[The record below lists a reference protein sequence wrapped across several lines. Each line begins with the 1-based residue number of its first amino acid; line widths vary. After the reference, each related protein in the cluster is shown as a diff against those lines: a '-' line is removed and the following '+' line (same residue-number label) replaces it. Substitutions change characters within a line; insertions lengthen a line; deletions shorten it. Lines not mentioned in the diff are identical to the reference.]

1 MPDRTPYGNEQ
12 GASMPP
18 QKPKIRKRLKSIL
31 MSLKKQKKPTEIL
44 GIPTRVTLKK
54 GK

>member
-18 QKPKIRKRLKSIL
+18 QKPKIRKKLKSIL
-31 MSLKKQKKPTEIL
+31 MSLKKKKAPK
-44 GIPTRVTLKK
+44 V
-54 GK
+54 